1 MREYDMRI
9 DFNADGELD
18 NRDWAM
24 MRSHVLYTSNL
35 TKHWLDVN
43 LDGSVNKLDVSAVQS
58 AITRQYDM
66 RFDLNADGELS
77 VADVRLVSMF

>member
-24 MRSHVLYTSNL
+24 M
-35 TKHWLDVN
+35 
-43 LDGSVNKLDVSAVQS
+43 
-58 AITRQYDM
+58 
-66 RFDLNADGELS
+66 LNHLNT
-77 VADVRLVSMF
+77 